1 MDPSMDIPDA
11 TDWLDTP
18 LRQFSDLES
27 ALHCEICKEFY
38 DTPMITSCSHTFC
51 SKCIRT
57 SLSADGKCPACRT
70 ADQASKLRN
79 NWALQTVVATFLAA
93 RPEALSVARRE
104 QELAAQSKRPGKR
117 KREVTGP
124 EDMQQMGGEGRTTR
138 SKSRRVTVSETSQPE
153 AIEVGDSDGDG
164 DADFEPELPTG
175 GVVVCPLGCG
185 KRMKIE
191 QVEPHLDR
199 CEDEKKQ
206 ASRAKSRIPINDFG
220 HARSPSRQ
228 TAKSQERLAELNYSL
243 LKDQAMRK
251 KLEELGIP
259 TSGSKQ
265 LMVRRHT
272 EWVNIWNA
280 NCDSNNPRPKRELLR
295 ELDAWE
301 RTQGGKAPSA
311 QNSSASAIMRKDF
324 DGSGWANKNKDE
336 FSRLIADARRKKG
349 NPATASSPAKGDDPI
364 EDPGRPALSGDEN
377 SSPHFQQHASQS
389 PSPKLNAETSQ
400 PYAEHPEALMSVR
413 EKVRATKEGR
423 HIEPVDN
430 ESFRI
435 GVTDSMPNGTTVN
448 GERRSLGSALGG
460 EHEALLAQS
469 HFGHT
474 PSQDEHKRNQHT
486 GHACDLPSHLQ
497 SSPKKLPMFAVPE
510 QPVSDLD
517 GAGEDGQ
524 VQ

>member
-11 TDWLDTP
+11 TDWLNTP

-93 RPEALSVARRE
+93 RPEALSLARRE
-104 QELAAQSKRPGKR
+104 QELAAQSHRPGKR

-124 EDMQQMGGEGRTTR
+124 DDMEQTGGEGRTTR
-138 SKSRRVTVSETSQPE
+138 SKSRRVAASQPE
-153 AIEVGDSDGDG
+153 AIEIGDSDEGG
-164 DADFEPELPTG
+164 DADFEPELPPDG
-175 GVVVCPLGCG
+175 LVECPLGCG

-206 ASRAKSRIPINDFG
+206 ASRAKPRTSVNGFG
-220 HARSPSRQ
+220 HSRSSSQHR
-228 TAKSQERLAELNYSL
+228 AKPQERLAELNYSL

-280 NCDSNNPRPKRELLR
+280 NCDSNNPRSKRELLR

-301 RTQGGKAPSA
+301 RTQGSKAPPA
-311 QNSSASAIMRKDF
+311 QNTSASAIMRKDF
-324 DGSGWANKNKDE
+324 DGNGWAKKNKDE
-336 FSRLIADARRKKG
+336 FSRLIADARRKK
-349 NPATASSPAKGDDPI
+349 
-364 EDPGRPALSGDEN
+364 
-377 SSPHFQQHASQS
+377 
-389 PSPKLNAETSQ
+389 
-400 PYAEHPEALMSVR
+400 
-413 EKVRATKEGR
+413 
-423 HIEPVDN
+423 
-430 ESFRI
+430 
-435 GVTDSMPNGTTVN
+435 
-448 GERRSLGSALGG
+448 
-460 EHEALLAQS
+460 
-469 HFGHT
+469 
-474 PSQDEHKRNQHT
+474 
-486 GHACDLPSHLQ
+486 
-497 SSPKKLPMFAVPE
+497 
-510 QPVSDLD
+510 
-517 GAGEDGQ
+517 
-524 VQ
+524 